1 MPHVHW
7 RAGQA
12 GREGGSA
19 GSPWNILEPELWG
32 LRVSGTLAFTL
43 VSSLFTD
50 VDFKQ
55 LSESH

>member
-19 GSPWNILEPELWG
+19 GSPWNILEPDFRVVGSQGQWYLGFHSG
-32 LRVSGTLAFTL
+32 LITFYRCSF
-43 VSSLFTD
+43 
-50 VDFKQ
+50 
-55 LSESH
+55 